1 MKRIYL
7 IGAALA
13 VASLPASPALAGWKL
28 SPHGAATAV
37 ARGRLKVTP
46 GEDWNRSSARPIKKG
61 EVWTLDGQTLNELY
75 FVSGLIAG
83 ETLFRDVDKKNR
95 PLPKLRNGMDLTD
108 IPEFFESSGR
118 IALGTSVFTVSAVE
132 PMQFA
137 GRPGVKFTFE
147 YAVEG
152 SALIRKGVAAGTL
165 VDNQLFLIS
174 FTAPAIHYFDRDRAK
189 VEAILASA
197 KI

>member
-7 IGAALA
+7 IGAVLA
-13 VASLPASPALAGWKL
+13 VASQPASPALAGWKL
-28 SPHGAATAV
+28 SPHGATTAV
-37 ARGRLKVTP
+37 ARGLLKVTP
-46 GEDWNRSSARPIKKG
+46 GEGWNRSSARPIKKG

-75 FVSGLIAG
+75 FISSLIAG
-83 ETLFRDVDKKNR
+83 ETIFRDVDKKNR
-95 PLPKLRNGMDLTD
+95 PLPKLRNGMELTD

-118 IALGTSVFTVSAVE
+118 IALGTSVFTISGVE

-137 GRPGVKFTFE
+137 GHPGVKFTFE

-165 VDNQLFLIS
+165 VNNQLYLIS

-189 VEAILASA
+189 VEAIMASA
-197 KI
+197 RI